1 MSTELIRRLGV
12 DVALMSKPDLVILDE
27 PTSGLGSLVQRATP
41 EMLDDVRAK
50 GRTAFCSSRNLSEM
64 ERVCDGSASPAR
76 ANGHPLPPRAE
87 CPPTRRL

>member
-1 MSTELIRRLGV
+1 MPTELIRRLGV

-64 ERVCDGSASPAR
+64 ERVCDKVGITRKGKRAPDPA
-76 ANGHPLPPRAE
+76 AG
-87 CPPTRRL
+87 